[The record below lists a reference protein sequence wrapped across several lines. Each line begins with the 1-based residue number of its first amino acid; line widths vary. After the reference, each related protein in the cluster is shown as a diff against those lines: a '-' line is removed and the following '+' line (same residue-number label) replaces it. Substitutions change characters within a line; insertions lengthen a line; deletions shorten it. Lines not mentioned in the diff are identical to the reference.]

1 MCKSRVM
8 AAAAPVIV
16 LFLLSAG
23 CVIRVPSELA
33 DLADSIDALVGV
45 IQDEDPR
52 DIDLAGDD
60 DDRFDVELDDDA
72 EFIDDIEE
80 DLDLDDLDDIVLLGF
95 ENLTG
100 FDLFIGF
107 NIDDEFQGI
116 FVLNGETLL
125 LEYDCF
131 DELELLFE
139 DDFEP
144 ETGVF
149 IEEFDLLDSLFE
161 IEVDYECGDALI
173 VTFDLD
179 KIIVVTEPLN

>member
-1 MCKSRVM
+1 MCKSRVR
-8 AAAAPVIV
+8 AAVAPVIV
-16 LFLLSAG
+16 LFLLTAG

-60 DDRFDVELDDDA
+60 DDLLDVELDDDA

-80 DLDLDDLDDIVLLGF
+80 DLDLDDLDDIVLLGI

-100 FDLFIGF
+100 FDVFIGF

-116 FVLNGETLL
+116 FVLNGETVL

-131 DELELLFE
+131 ETIELLFE

-149 IEEFDLLDSLFE
+149 VEGFDLFDSIFE
-161 IEVDYECGDALI
+161 SGVDFDCGDALI
-173 VTFDLD
+173 VTFDID
-179 KIIVVTEPLN
+179 EIVAFSEPLN

>member
-1 MCKSRVM
+1 MCKFRPI
-8 AAAAPVIV
+8 AAATPAVI

-23 CVIRVPSELA
+23 CVISVPS
-33 DLADSIDALVGV
+33 DLANLAASIDDLVGE
-45 IQDEDPR
+45 IQDVDPR
-52 DIDLAGDD
+52 DIDLFGEDD
-60 DDRFDVELDDDA
+60 DLLDVELDDDA
-72 EFIDDIEE
+72 EFIDDIED
-80 DLDLDDLDDIVLLGF
+80 DLDLDDLDDIVLLGI

-107 NIDDEFQGI
+107 NIDGEFQGV
-116 FVLNGETLL
+116 FVFNGETLL

-131 DELELLFE
+131 DELELIFE

-149 IEEFDLLDSLFE
+149 IEEFDLFDSLFE
-161 IEVDYECGDALI
+161 IEVDYDCGDALI

-179 KIIVVTEPLN
+179 EIVVVTEPLN